1 MSEIASGQKKGEK
14 MREITNNFI
23 NEVES
28 EYIGNDIYTIARHA
42 LSKNTISSIA
52 KVNEQTE
59 FTRNR
64 FSIDLKTL
72 PVTNQK
78 ASGRCWIFAGCNILR
93 EVIAKKY
100 DLKEFELSQN
110 YVAFYDKLEKCNYLM
125 ESLIELRNNPS
136 EERTLDTLLER
147 GIEDG
152 GQWDLFVNIVKKYGV
167 VPKDAFPETF
177 QSSNTKEI
185 DNLLNKYVRKFA
197 FEIKSI
203 TNAEEINNK
212 KSEIMKNIY
221 KMLCSSFGVPPKT
234 ISFEYVNK
242 AKEYN
247 IIKNITPKEFLE
259 KYVEI
264 DLDEYVSI
272 INSPTKDKPYNETY
286 TVKYLGNV
294 IEGNKVKYLNLEM
307 NRLKELIINQL
318 KSGQPVWFGSDC
330 SKGADR
336 QEGVWDDLSFD
347 KDILFQINTKMSKEA
362 MLDTRESAMNHAMV
376 ITGVNLEDEKPTK
389 WKIENS
395 WGEEV
400 ANKGYYVAT
409 DSWFDKFVYQA
420 VIHKKYLSET
430 EKSELEKEPKKL
442 EIWDPMGTLA

>member
-1 MSEIASGQKKGEK
+1 MK
-14 MREITNNFI
+14 EITNIFI
-23 NEVES
+23 EDVEK
-28 EYIGNDIYTIARHA
+28 EYKENDIYTIARHA
-42 LSKNTISSIA
+42 LSQSKISSIA

-64 FSIDLKTL
+64 FSINLETL

-78 ASGRCWIFAGCNILR
+78 ASGRCWIFAGCNVLR
-93 EVIAKKY
+93 EIIAKKY

-125 ESLIELRNNPS
+125 ESVIELKNNPK
-136 EERTLDTLLER
+136 EERTLDVILSR

-152 GQWDLFVNIVKKYGV
+152 GQWDLFVNVIKKYGV

-177 QSSNTKEI
+177 QSSNTREI

-197 FEIKSI
+197 FEIKNI
-203 TNAEEINNK
+203 ENAEEISNK

-221 KMLCSSFGVPPKT
+221 KMLCSSFGVPPKKV
-234 ISFEYVNK
+234 SFEYVNK
-242 AKEYN
+242 SKEYN
-247 IIKNITPKEFLE
+247 IIKDITPQEFLE
-259 KYVEI
+259 KYIGV
-264 DLDEYVSI
+264 DLDDYISI
-272 INSPTKDKPYNETY
+272 INSPTKDKPFECTY

-307 NRLKELIINQL
+307 NRLKELVINQL
-318 KSGQPVWFGSDC
+318 KDGEPVWFGSDC

-347 KDILFQINTKMSKEA
+347 TDKLFQIDTKMSKEA

-376 ITGVNLEDEKPTK
+376 ITGVNLDDGKSTK

-395 WGEEV
+395 WGDDV

-420 VIHKKYLSET
+420 VVNKKYLSEQ
-430 EKSELEKEPKKL
+430 EKSDLEKEPKKL
-442 EIWDPMGTLA
+442 ELWDPMGTLA

>member
-1 MSEIASGQKKGEK
+1 MK
-14 MREITNNFI
+14 EITNNFI
-23 NEVES
+23 TEVEG
-28 EYIGNDIYTIARHA
+28 EYIGKDIYTIARHA
-42 LSKNTISSIA
+42 LSKNTISSIS
-52 KVNEQTE
+52 KVSEQTE

-64 FSIDLKTL
+64 FSINLKTL

-78 ASGRCWIFAGCNILR
+78 ASGRCWIFAGCNVLR
-93 EVIAKKY
+93 EIIAKKY

-125 ESLIELRNNPS
+125 ESVIELINNPS
-136 EERTLDTLLER
+136 EERTLDTILER

-152 GQWDLFVNIVKKYGV
+152 GQWDLFVNVVKKYGV

-177 QSSNTKEI
+177 QSSNTREI
-185 DNLLNKYVRKFA
+185 DSLLNKYVRKFA

-203 TNAEEINNK
+203 NNVEEINNRK
-212 KSEIMKNIY
+212 EEAMKNIY
-221 KMLCSSFGVPPKT
+221 KMLCSSFGIPPKT
-234 ISFEYVNK
+234 VNFEYVNK
-242 AKEYN
+242 SKEYN
-247 IIKNITPKEFLE
+247 IIKNITPQEFLE

-264 DLDEYVSI
+264 DLNEYVSI
-272 INSPTKDKPYNETY
+272 INSPTKDKPFNCTY

-307 NRLKELIINQL
+307 NRLKELIIAQL
-318 KSGQPVWFGSDC
+318 KDGQPVWFGSDC

-336 QEGVWDDLSFD
+336 DEGVWDDLSFD

-376 ITGVNLEDEKPTK
+376 ITGVNLEDERATK

-395 WGEEV
+395 WGEDV

-420 VIHKKYLSET
+420 VVNKKYLSDA
-430 EKSELEKEPKKL
+430 EKIDLEKEPKKL
-442 EIWDPMGTLA
+442 ELWDPMGTLA